1 MESVMKV
8 YATEINDGIGDLITS
23 SNKISFANVIN
34 ATEEDQINS
43 AVLAAKAS
51 KLDSSFATNEGQF
64 DLHYVNTILV
74 TTGWNKND
82 DVFGRQQTWTAR
94 NTPEDKPFNF
104 EHNPADVIGHI
115 TGNAIID
122 DSGNIVSSEGEL
134 PEKFHILTSGVL
146 YKHLNSRD
154 PEVENRMAEIIEGVS
169 RGEWFVSMEALFT
182 DFDYAVVT
190 PDGNQKTVAR
200 GEDSSFLTKHLK
212 AYGGTGQYEQYRVGR
227 LLKNI
232 TFSGKGLVRR
242 PANPESVF
250 VFSDVNAFASEET
263 CDISSFENT
272 YSSVNNKERESMSD
286 NNRVEELQKEVAEL
300 RQRLKEMD
308 EAAVTAKFNEL
319 NESATQKDT
328 AIAELTEQIEEAK
341 ASYEEL
347 LKIKEDLETQLAESS
362 EATAKTEAELAEIKA
377 EILKT
382 SRVST
387 LVSAGVDKEE
397 AEAIVAKFENLDDD
411 QFEALAGMLKPV
423 EASEEETQ
431 EEDNTQAELEEQD
444 EEVQETEAEESDPAE
459 VVAEE
464 VVLEEAEAE
473 EDAALATAG
482 ETVQEDHQELMGAL
496 AEFLDRSIHPN
507 QN

>member
-1 MESVMKV
+1 
-8 YATEINDGIGDLITS
+8 
-23 SNKISFANVIN
+23 
-34 ATEEDQINS
+34 
-43 AVLAAKAS
+43 
-51 KLDSSFATNEGQF
+51 
-64 DLHYVNTILV
+64 
-74 TTGWNKND
+74 
-82 DVFGRQQTWTAR
+82 
-94 NTPEDKPFNF
+94 
-104 EHNPADVIGHI
+104 
-115 TGNAIID
+115 
-122 DSGNIVSSEGEL
+122 
-134 PEKFHILTSGVL
+134 
-146 YKHLNSRD
+146 
-154 PEVENRMAEIIEGVS
+154 
-169 RGEWFVSMEALFT
+169 
-182 DFDYAVVT
+182 
-190 PDGNQKTVAR
+190 
-200 GEDSSFLTKHLK
+200 
-212 AYGGTGQYEQYRVGR
+212 
-227 LLKNI
+227 
-232 TFSGKGLVRR
+232 
-242 PANPESVF
+242 
-250 VFSDVNAFASEET
+250 
-263 CDISSFENT
+263 
-272 YSSVNNKERESMSD
+272 MSD

-319 NESATQKDT
+319 NESVTQKDT
-328 AIAELTEQIEEAK
+328 AIAELTEQVEEAK

-482 ETVQEDHQELMGAL
+482 ETVQEEHQELMGAL

>member
-1 MESVMKV
+1 MKV
-8 YATEINDGIGDLITS
+8 YASEINDGLRDIVRQNTS
-23 SNKISFANVIN
+23 LAFVNVISN
-34 ATEEDQINS
+34 TEKDKIELATQ
-43 AVLAAKAS
+43 AARAAN
-51 KLDSSFATNEGQF
+51 LDSTFATNEGQF

-74 TTGWNKND
+74 TTGWNRND
-82 DVFGRQQTWTAR
+82 DVFDRDETWVAR
-94 NTPEDKPFNF
+94 NTPEDKPFNY
-104 EHNPADVIGHI
+104 EHDPSDVIGHI
-115 TGNAIID
+115 TGNAVISDGGDIIPA
-122 DSGNIVSSEGEL
+122 SAGSEAL

-154 PEVENRMAEIIEGVS
+154 PNVEQRMAEIIDGIT

-190 PDGNQKTVAR
+190 PDGINKTIAR
-200 GEDSSFLTKHLK
+200 NEESAFLTKHLR
-212 AYGGTGQYEQYRVGR
+212 AYGGTGEYEQYKVGR
-227 LLKNI
+227 MLRNI

-250 VFSDVNAFASEET
+250 VFNETKAFASEET
-263 CDISSFENT
+263 LSSFENT
-272 YSSVNNKERESMSD
+272 YSSINDKEKDSMSD
-286 NNRVEELQKEVAEL
+286 NNRVEELQREVAEL

-308 EAAVTAKFNEL
+308 EAKITAKFDTLASQIADKEAAISEL
-319 NESATQKDT
+319 EK
-328 AIAELTEQIEEAK
+328 QIEEAN
-341 ASYEEL
+341 ASYQELAKAKEE
-347 LKIKEDLETQLAESS
+347 LETQLAESS
-362 EATAKTEAELAEIKA
+362 EATVKTEAELAEIKA

-387 LVSAGVDKEE
+387 LVSAGVDKKE
-397 AEAIVAKFENLDDD
+397 AEAIVAKFANLDDE
-411 QFEALAGMLKPV
+411 QFDALAGMLKPV

-482 ETVQEDHQELMGAL
+482 ETVQEEHQELMGAL

-507 QN
+507 QNQF

>member
-104 EHNPADVIGHI
+104 EHNPAYVIGHI

-122 DSGNIVSSEGEL
+122 DSGSIVSSEGEL

-212 AYGGTGQYEQYRVGR
+212 AYGCTGQYEQYRVGR

-272 YSSVNNKERESMSD
+272 YSSVNNKEREWQI
-286 NNRVEELQKEVAEL
+286 VKGF
-300 RQRLKEMD
+300 
-308 EAAVTAKFNEL
+308 T
-319 NESATQKDT
+319 
-328 AIAELTEQIEEAK
+328 LT
-341 ASYEEL
+341 
-347 LKIKEDLETQLAESS
+347 
-362 EATAKTEAELAEIKA
+362 
-377 EILKT
+377 
-382 SRVST
+382 
-387 LVSAGVDKEE
+387 
-397 AEAIVAKFENLDDD
+397 
-411 QFEALAGMLKPV
+411 
-423 EASEEETQ
+423 
-431 EEDNTQAELEEQD
+431 
-444 EEVQETEAEESDPAE
+444 
-459 VVAEE
+459 
-464 VVLEEAEAE
+464 
-473 EDAALATAG
+473 
-482 ETVQEDHQELMGAL
+482 
-496 AEFLDRSIHPN
+496 
-507 QN
+507 

>member
-1 MESVMKV
+1 
-8 YATEINDGIGDLITS
+8 
-23 SNKISFANVIN
+23 
-34 ATEEDQINS
+34 
-43 AVLAAKAS
+43 
-51 KLDSSFATNEGQF
+51 
-64 DLHYVNTILV
+64 
-74 TTGWNKND
+74 
-82 DVFGRQQTWTAR
+82 
-94 NTPEDKPFNF
+94 
-104 EHNPADVIGHI
+104 
-115 TGNAIID
+115 
-122 DSGNIVSSEGEL
+122 
-134 PEKFHILTSGVL
+134 LTSGVL

-319 NESATQKDT
+319 NESVTQKDT

-482 ETVQEDHQELMGAL
+482 ETAQEEHQELMGAL